1 MHTRALL
8 VRRLRIAVAVFV
20 VALLGAAEVAAQS
33 KAASKVLT
41 VSQLEALVRKGSP
54 DSSVSQELL
63 SRGLASPVDW
73 PLINRLTKL
82 GAGPQT
88 VAALEHLLPKVRLAI
103 RTSPGADVFLNE
115 LAVATVGEGGELVLA
130 VQPGDY
136 QLRVAQK
143 DRTSFGKPIRLTL
156 NQPLVVEAPLEW
168 KVGYLTLDTGLP
180 DAQIDVAGVGRYV
193 TRVEILSVPVGPRQ
207 IGVTAP
213 FRTAFSSVV
222 AIEGGKTLE
231 VPVKLEWDPVQLKAL
246 GDEIQRA
253 YLRSEYTTVTA
264 LGAFYWQRDGAD
276 AEALKDLA
284 LGYAQTRQFDS
295 FPVVAARALAS
306 GAEFTFRT
314 KHFHGGVT
322 LHPEHPAELGVNATA
337 IRYTPL
343 GKCNL
348 GPMTVPLAQVR
359 CSLRSAENSSTL
371 ILAFPNP
378 KNPIKTLEL
387 DLVGEAP
394 AELEAIMRLIEMS
407 NRPAPKPRL
416 Q

>member
-8 VRRLRIAVAVFV
+8 VRRLRIAVAVSML
-20 VALLGAAEVAAQS
+20 ALLGVVEMAAQS
-33 KAASKVLT
+33 KAASKALT

-54 DSSVSQELL
+54 DSFVSQELR

-73 PLINRLTKL
+73 PLITRLTNL
-82 GAGPQT
+82 GAGPKT
-88 VAALEHLLPKVRLAI
+88 IAALEHLLPKVRLAI
-103 RTSPGADVFLNE
+103 RTSPGAEVFLNE
-115 LAVATVGEGGELVLA
+115 TAVATVGEGGELVLA

-143 DRTSFGKPIRLTL
+143 DRTSFGKAIRLAL
-156 NQPLVVEAPLEW
+156 NQPVVVEAPLEW
-168 KVGYLTLDTGLP
+168 TVGYLTLDTGVP
-180 DAQIDVAGVGRYV
+180 DALIDIVGVGKYA
-193 TRVEILSVPVGPRQ
+193 TRVEKLAVPVGPRQ
-207 IGVTAP
+207 IWVTAP
-213 FRTAFSSVV
+213 FRSAFSSVV

-231 VPVKLEWDPVQLKAL
+231 LPVKLEWDPIQLKAL

-253 YLRSEYTTVTA
+253 YSRSEYPTVIA
-264 LGAFYWQRDGAD
+264 LGPFYWQRGGAD

-284 LGYAQTRQFDS
+284 LSYAKSKQFDA
-295 FPVVAARALAS
+295 FPAVAARALAA

-348 GPMTVPLAQVR
+348 GPMTVPLAQLR

-407 NRPAPKPRL
+407 NRPAPKP
-416 Q
+416 

>member
-1 MHTRALL
+1 MHTRALF
-8 VRRLRIAVAVFV
+8 VRRLRIAVAVSM
-20 VALLGAAEVAAQS
+20 VALLGVAEMAAQS
-33 KAASKVLT
+33 KAASKALT

-54 DSSVSQELL
+54 DSFVSQELG

-73 PLINRLTKL
+73 PLITRLTNL

-88 VAALEHLLPKVRLAI
+88 IAALEHLLPKVRLTI
-103 RTSPGADVFLNE
+103 RTSPGAEVFLNDM
-115 LAVATVGEGGELVLA
+115 AVATVGEGGELVLA

-136 QLRVAQK
+136 QLRVTQK
-143 DRTSFGKPIRLTL
+143 GRTSFSKSLRLAL

-168 KVGYLTLDTGLP
+168 TVGYLTLDTGVP
-180 DAQIDVAGVGRYV
+180 DALIDIVGVGKYA
-193 TRVEILSVPVGPRQ
+193 TRVEKLPVPVGPRQ
-207 IGVTAP
+207 IWVTAP

-231 VPVKLEWDPVQLKAL
+231 VPVKLDWDPIQLKSL

-253 YLRSEYTTVTA
+253 YSRSEYATVNA
-264 LGAFYWQRDGAD
+264 LGPFYWQRGGAD

-284 LGYAQTRQFDS
+284 LSYAHSKQFDA
-295 FPVVAARALAS
+295 FPAVAARALAA

-348 GPMTVPLAQVR
+348 GPMTVPLAQLR

-407 NRPAPKPRL
+407 NRPAPKP
-416 Q
+416 